1 MQEKIARLWPANPGS
16 CLMPIDH
23 TIEEGESTISL
34 ALQYGFFVNT
44 IWDYP
49 ANADL
54 KRKRKDM
61 NVLMPG
67 DIVVIPDKEIKEVSG
82 ATEQLHRFK
91 RKGIPAIYRLQVFDC
106 EKPRANQAYRLSL
119 DGQVLRGT
127 TDANGILQ
135 QPVPPDATEGELII
149 GPDEFRLTIDFGHLD
164 PITEISGVQKRLNNL
179 GYLCGEADGE
189 LDEPTRDA
197 LADFQDRFGLEP
209 TGELDDATLKK
220 LEEVHDAPNQFP
232 NQPQPAAGGG
242 N

>member
-1 MQEKIARLWPANPGS
+1 
-16 CLMPIDH
+16 MPIEH
-23 TIEEGESTISL
+23 IIEEGESTISL

-44 IWDYP
+44 IWDDP

-54 KRKRKDM
+54 KQKRKDM

-67 DIVVIPDKEIKEVSG
+67 DTVVIPDLEIKQVSG
-82 ATEQLHRFK
+82 ATEQQHRFK
-91 RKGIPAIYRLQVFDC
+91 RKGIPAIYRLQVFDF
-106 EKPRANQAYRLSL
+106 EQPRANQDYRLIV

-127 TDANGILQ
+127 TDANGILE
-135 QPVPPDATEGELII
+135 QPVPPDAREGELII
-149 GPDEFRLTIDFGHLD
+149 GPDEFRLAIDFGYLD

-179 GYLCGEADGE
+179 GYLCGEPDGE

-220 LEEVHDAPNQFP
+220 LEEAHDAPNQFP
-232 NQPQPAAGGG
+232 QQPPPDDGGG